1 MANRPDTGPNPLH
14 FPPGPPQRKPF
25 SDIRV
30 MLLER
35 IGEHVAPRAIR
46 YEVKRAGRRRI
57 EDSFD

>member
-1 MANRPDTGPNPLH
+1 MANLPDTGPNPLH

-35 IGEHVAPRAIR
+35 IREHVSPGTIR
-46 YEVKRAGRRRI
+46 NEVKRAGRRRI